1 MVPSNSSYLSTT
13 AIFPLNYDYGRKSH
27 LPVFQKLGVTPPP
40 NGWFILKNPIKM
52 DDFGG
57 NFLPIFGTTPSDFPP
72 LLAAPQ
78 EHRMASFASTLQL
91 HRRSQPS
98 VIFQL
103 SHVRFVNLGRL
114 WFVI

>member
-1 MVPSNSSYLSTT
+1 M
-13 AIFPLNYDYGRKSH
+13 
-27 LPVFQKLGVTPPP
+27 GVSKNRGKTPQ
-40 NGWFILKNPIKM
+40 IM
-52 DDFGG
+52 
-57 NFLPIFGTTPSDFPP
+57 NFNRAFHYFHHPFWGPRIFGNTHINIIFQFKNLSDFPP

-103 SHVRFVNLGRL
+103 SHVRFVNLARL